1 MRIVRKGGKSMR
13 REILNSRFL
22 TILLILG
29 VPLVIGGYYLFHP
42 GRQTPPSRLSQTPIS
57 DNDSGGQS
65 LPEASN
71 QSVYRKLP
79 TRIEVGHS
87 HHPSPV
93 GHSVTSTL
101 PISAEVLEQIEVV
114 SEKLPFPEGQKKII
128 ALLEEDMD
136 TLSIAKYLRAR
147 GWSDRARE
155 YSESALAENPD
166 SFEALLL
173 WCQLRPPNQDAER
186 EAGFR
191 KLLEMNPNS
200 VDALRGL
207 GTVLYLGGQSEVALE
222 YLEKASL
229 LDPGRPS
236 PILGFAYERLGEYD
250 KALSTLKKS
259 YKITRSPVE
268 LGHIRAI
275 ERGTPIFKQIKR
287 ETELRR
293 DDEKVREDKKAA
305 EGGIR

>member
-1 MRIVRKGGKSMR
+1 MR
-13 REILNSRFL
+13 RGILNSRFR

-29 VPLVIGGYYLFHP
+29 VLLVIGGYYLFHP
-42 GRQTPPSRLSQTPIS
+42 GRHRETSNSRSQ
-57 DNDSGGQS
+57 N

-71 QSVYRKLP
+71 QSVSPKLP
-79 TRIEVGHS
+79 TRIEVGPS

-93 GHSVTSTL
+93 GTSVTGPSLIPADKIARLEALDNL
-101 PISAEVLEQIEVV
+101 PYAEAKKKEIEILTEGMDALSA
-114 SEKLPFPEGQKKII
+114 
-128 ALLEEDMD
+128 
-136 TLSIAKYLRAR
+136 AKYLRALNGSYGIYHDAIR
-147 GWSDRARE
+147 DYVDRAV
-155 YSESALAENPD
+155 AENPD

-173 WCQLRPPNQDAER
+173 WCQLRPPEQDAER

-287 ETELRR
+287 SEQGEPN
-293 DDEKVREDKKAA
+293 E
-305 EGGIR
+305 

>member
-1 MRIVRKGGKSMR
+1 M
-13 REILNSRFL
+13 
-22 TILLILG
+22 
-29 VPLVIGGYYLFHP
+29 
-42 GRQTPPSRLSQTPIS
+42 
-57 DNDSGGQS
+57 
-65 LPEASN
+65 
-71 QSVYRKLP
+71 YRKLP

-114 SEKLPFPEGQKKII
+114 SEKLPFPEGQQKII

-173 WCQLRPPNQDAER
+173 WCQLRPPDQDAER

-200 VDALRGL
+200 VDALVGL
-207 GTVLYLGGQSEVALE
+207 GTILHLNDRPEEALE
-222 YLEKASL
+222 YFQQATL
-229 LDPGRPS
+229 LDPDRPY
-236 PILGFAYERLGEYD
+236 PIFGFTYERLGEYD
-250 KALSTLKKS
+250 KALAISQ
-259 YKITRSPVE
+259 KIIQNNA
-268 LGHIRAI
+268 LAG
-275 ERGTPIFKQIKR
+275 
-287 ETELRR
+287 
-293 DDEKVREDKKAA
+293 
-305 EGGIR
+305 

>member
-29 VPLVIGGYYLFHP
+29 VPLVIGGYYLFQP
-42 GRQTPPSRLSQTPIS
+42 GRQTSDSRRSQTPIS

-173 WCQLRPPNQDAER
+173 WCQLRPPEQDAER
-186 EAGFR
+186 ESGFR

-275 ERGTPIFKQIKR
+275 ERGNPIFKPIKR

-293 DDEKVREDKKAA
+293 DYEKVREDKKAA